1 MTSKSYREFA
11 DSMIQTLEAL
21 NITYAIGGSF
31 ASIAYGE
38 ARTTADID
46 ISVHLSIADARQ
58 LEKAIQKL
66 GYYISLDAIHDAIAN
81 KTAFNVIDG
90 ESGYKADLFIME
102 STPLAKSILA
112 RRRRVAYDS
121 TTNASAIL
129 YSPEDVIVYKLKYY
143 VQGQSQKHLRDIAAM
158 LVVQGNQLDYD
169 YIARW
174 ANEIAALDAWNQL
187 LSEYK
192 QRSSR
197 K

>member
-1 MTSKSYREFA
+1 MASKSYREFA
-11 DSMIQTLEAL
+11 ASIIQILEAL

-46 ISVHLSIADARQ
+46 ISLDLSAADVRR
-58 LEKAIQKL
+58 LEEAIQKL
-66 GYYISLDAIHDAIAN
+66 DYYISSDAIHDAIAN
-81 KTAFNVIDG
+81 RTSFNVIDG

-102 STPLAKSILA
+102 STALAKSALA

-121 TTNASAIL
+121 TANASAIL

-143 VQGQSQKHLRDIAAM
+143 LQGQSQKHLRDIAAI
-158 LVVQGNQLDYD
+158 LIVQGNQLDYE
-169 YIARW
+169 YVGRW
-174 ANEIAALDAWNQL
+174 ADEIAALDVWNQL
-187 LSEYK
+187 FSEYTQK
-192 QRSSR
+192 SSR

>member
-1 MTSKSYREFA
+1 
-11 DSMIQTLEAL
+11 MIQTLEAL

-102 STPLAKSILA
+102 STPLTKSILA

-174 ANEIAALDAWNQL
+174 ANEIQALDVWKQL